1 MQTIDKKEGITAKS
15 DSGLGRKYP
24 RGYNKTILLLL
35 VYLHLL

>member
-1 MQTIDKKEGITAKS
+1 MQTVEKKEEIITKR
-15 DSGLGRKYP
+15 DSGPGRKYP